1 MQRYILRRVLQA
13 IPLLIGI
20 TIVVFL
26 MVHAAPGDPLGEFEF
41 NPNIKPEDIARIRA
55 NLGLDRP
62 LHEQYFLWVGGMAR
76 GDFGVSL
83 LTGRPVSEQIFE
95 RLPKTLLLSITALL
109 LAIGLSIPIGVFAAV
124 KRGSLFDQI
133 STVLSTMG
141 QAIPSFW
148 FGLIMILIFSV
159 RFKELGLPSFPS
171 GGFATPGQPFS
182 ASDVLVHLAMP
193 AFVLAFINIAGWTR
207 YVRSSLLETIG
218 QDFVRTAYAKGLE
231 DNVVIFKHALRNS
244 LIPVVTLMGLALPGL
259 VSGALVIEV
268 IFSWPGIGRLA
279 FDAARS
285 RDYTTIMGLVTITSS
300 MVVIGNLLA
309 DITYG
314 LLDPRIKY
322 Q

>member
-1 MQRYILRRVLQA
+1 MQRYILRRIIQA

-41 NPNIKPEDIARIRA
+41 NPNIKPEDIARIRS

-62 LHEQYFLWVGGMAR
+62 LYEQYFLWVSGMLR

-83 LTGRPVSEQIFE
+83 LTGRPVAEQIFE
-95 RLPKTLLLSITALL
+95 RLPKTMILAITALF
-109 LAIGLSIPIGVFAAV
+109 LAVGLSIPIGVYAAV
-124 KRGSLFDQI
+124 KRGSWFDQI
-133 STVLSTMG
+133 ATVLSTAG

-148 FGLIMILIFSV
+148 FGLIMILVFSV
-159 RFKELGLPSFPS
+159 QFKEWKLPSFPS
-171 GGFATPGQPFS
+171 GGFTTPGQPFS
-182 ASDVLVHLAMP
+182 LADLLVHLAMP

-207 YVRSSLLETIG
+207 YVRSSMLETIG
-218 QDFVRTAYAKGLE
+218 QDYVRTAYAKGLE
-231 DNVVIFKHALRNS
+231 DRVVIFKHALRNS
-244 LIPVVTLMGLALPGL
+244 LIPVVTLMGLALPAL

-279 FDAARS
+279 FDSARS
-285 RDYTTIMGLVTITSS
+285 RDYTTIMGLVTLTST

-309 DITYG
+309 DIAYG
-314 LLDPRIKY
+314 MLDPRITYK
-322 Q
+322 

>member
-1 MQRYILRRVLQA
+1 MQRYILRRVLQS

-26 MVHAAPGDPLGEFEF
+26 LVHAAPGNPLGEFEF
-41 NPNIKPEDIARIRA
+41 NPNIKPEDIARIRS
-55 NLGLDRP
+55 NLGLDKP
-62 LHEQYFLWVGGMAR
+62 LYEQYFLWVSGMLR

-83 LTGRPVSEQIFE
+83 ITGRPVLEQIGE
-95 RLPKTLLLSITALL
+95 RLPKTLLLSLTALV
-109 LAIGLSIPIGVFAAV
+109 LAIGLSIPIGVYAAV
-124 KRGSLFDQI
+124 KRGSWFDQVA
-133 STVLSTMG
+133 TVTSTMG

-148 FGLIMILIFSV
+148 FGLIMILVFSV
-159 RFKELGLPSFPS
+159 RFKELGWPSFPS
-171 GGFATPGQPFS
+171 GGVTTPGQPFS
-182 ASDVLVHLAMP
+182 LADLLHHLAMP

-207 YVRSSLLETIG
+207 YVRSSLLETIN
-218 QDFVRTAYAKGLE
+218 QDFVRTAHAKGLH
-231 DNVVIFKHALRNS
+231 DRTVIFRHALRNS

-300 MVVIGNLLA
+300 LVVLGNLLA